1 MRINSIS
8 IYRVQTISNL
18 TTIHSPSFLNS
29 GFPVP
34 QVVLMCNGEP
44 VNEEIKLKPVV
55 KGNIVELQLEDA
67 ARADS
72 GKYELKLKNELGE
85 ASVPLELNVLGMH

>member
-1 MRINSIS
+1 
-8 IYRVQTISNL
+8 
-18 TTIHSPSFLNS
+18 
-29 GFPVP
+29 
-34 QVVLMCNGEP
+34 MCNGEP
-44 VNEEIKLKPVV
+44 VNEEIKLKPVI

-85 ASVPLELNVLGMH
+85 ASVPLELNILGMY